1 MLRLHTALATGV
13 IAFAASSI
21 AFAAPK
27 ADKAAIKAHLSFLAD
42 DLLEGRE
49 TGSRG
54 YDIAAGYVAAQ
65 FAQYGVAP
73 QGDKGSYLQTV
84 PLRSSRVVPGS
95 ALLELRSSAGVERLS
110 EASDFV
116 MAGSASED
124 KSTLDA
130 PMVFVGYGIRSER
143 FNHDDYANVDVKG
156 KIVVV
161 LQGKPQRFPTEEG
174 AHFGSTFEK
183 RKLAAQQG
191 AVGIV
196 TLWTPTMEKVHSFEK
211 LIAENVFPGMDWID
225 AAGKSART
233 VPGMQEAISLSMP
246 AGRKLFSRSGVKL
259 DDIFALAAA
268 DKPIA
273 PADLKMSMRSS
284 KSSTRTDLKSNNVI
298 GMIEGSDPR
307 LKNEYV
313 VLSAHLDHI
322 GQVKEKTG
330 DNIFN
335 GAMDNA
341 SGIATMLETA
351 RLFRQSGVKPKRSI
365 LFIALTGEEKGL
377 LGSDYFATTPTVP
390 AHAIVANVNLDM
402 PLLTFDFK
410 NVIAFGA
417 GHSSLK
423 GNAARGLEKMGLS
436 LMDDPWP
443 AEGIFTRS
451 DHYSFVR
458 QGVPSI
464 FLVPGF
470 ASFNKTENGEKMW
483 GEFLGKHYHQPGDE
497 LTLPFNFDAAARFAQ
512 LNYNIALEIANAKE
526 RPTWNKGDFFGDTF
540 KKYPQIP
547 RHR

>member
-1 MLRLHTALATGV
+1 MFRYRFALAAGMLLLAANSL
-13 IAFAASSI
+13 AFA
-21 AFAAPK
+21 AAPK

-54 YDIAAGYVAAQ
+54 YDIAARYVASQ
-65 FAQYGVAP
+65 FAQYGVVP
-73 QGDKGSYLQTV
+73 KGDQGSYLQTV

-95 ALLELRSSAGVERLS
+95 ALLELYSAAGVERLS
-110 EASDFV
+110 GATDFV

-130 PMVFVGYGIRSER
+130 PMVFVGYGIRSNR
-143 FNHDDYANVDVKG
+143 FKHDDYANLDVKG

-161 LQGKPQRFPTEEG
+161 LQGKPPRFPTEEG
-174 AHFGSTFEK
+174 AHFGSTSEK

-196 TLWTPTMEKVHSFEK
+196 TLWTPTTEKVSGFAK
-211 LIAENVFPGMDWID
+211 LIKDNLFPAMVWLD
-225 AAGKSART
+225 AAGKPAQDIA
-233 VPGMQEAISLSMP
+233 GMQGGINLSMP
-246 AGRKLFSRSGVKL
+246 AARKLFSRTTVKL
-259 DDIFALAAA
+259 DDIYALAAA
-268 DKPIA
+268 DKPLA
-273 PADLKMSMRSS
+273 PVELNMSLRMS
-284 KSSTRTDLKSNNVI
+284 KSSTRADLKSSNVI
-298 GMIEGSDPR
+298 GMIAGSDPT
-307 LKNEYV
+307 LKHEYV

-330 DNIFN
+330 DNIYN

-351 RLFRQSGVKPKRSI
+351 RLFSQSGVKPKRSI

-377 LGSDYFATTPTVP
+377 LGSDYFATNPTVT
-390 AHAIVANVNLDM
+390 ASAIVANVNLDM

-417 GHSSLK
+417 EHSSLK

-436 LMDDPWP
+436 LMADPWP
-443 AEGIFTRS
+443 AQGIFTRS

-464 FLVPGF
+464 FLVTGF
-470 ASFNKTENGEKMW
+470 GSFNPAENGEKAW
-483 GEFLGKHYHQPGDE
+483 REFLGKHYHQPSDE
-497 LTLPFNFDAAARFAQ
+497 LTLPFNFSAAARFAQ

-526 RPTWNKGDFFGDTF
+526 RPTWNRGDFFGDTF
-540 KKYPQIP
+540 KK
-547 RHR
+547 